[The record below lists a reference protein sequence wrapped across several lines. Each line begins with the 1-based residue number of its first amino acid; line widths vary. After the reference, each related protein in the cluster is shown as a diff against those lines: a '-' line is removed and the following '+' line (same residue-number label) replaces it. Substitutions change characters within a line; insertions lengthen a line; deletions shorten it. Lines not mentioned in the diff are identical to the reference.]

1 MTIIIFL
8 ICLVDPQLFI
18 PGKNKFSDKIT
29 YNLALK
35 IIDSLEYIHLQV
47 ISNNIFNF
55 YFDKTCLK
63 RFSRLRDKHFS
74 PLQTIVEKV
83 EMVFESNEKQKKSF

>member
-8 ICLVDPQLFI
+8 ICPIDPQLLV

-55 YFDKTCLK
+55 YFDKTCLI
-63 RFSRLRDKHFS
+63 RVSRLKDKHFS

-83 EMVFESNEKQKKSF
+83 EMVFVSNEKQNISF